1 MKNSKLHKRQDMS
14 KVKKNFEKLPI
25 DVLFVEDEEMMR
37 DSIAE
42 IMRRRVNNVLV
53 AGNGHIG
60 LEMYKKHH
68 PHVII
73 TDIRMPIMTGLEML
87 EKIREFDENIKVIVV
102 SAHNDVQYFQQAI
115 NLGVDGFLLKP
126 INVNNVI
133 KQISKITRQLVY
145 KQKALEFEDKIQKF
159 NELIFQNK
167 TRASAMQI
175 SMAPSWLLPEK
186 KLLFSSNYIVDEST
200 PSGDF
205 FDIIPISE
213 TRYIA
218 YMGHFPHQDIK
229 GTLFMLTIKITMDT
243 IIKNEL
249 EMASPGVILDR
260 LVKIL
265 GSDNLTDSMEL
276 LVCLI
281 DSDFEF
287 VRYAK
292 IGSVNILQYD
302 LETKTFCDL
311 SKSQNQLNSES
322 SDELEKPMSTFEEL
336 EFSFDEQKL
345 NFLYSCELQNYQ
357 LNEKKLGLDG
367 IKQMISDIEDPNF
380 FLIPYIFR
388 EKLIKDGYQSLTSD
402 FSFVLFRTNNL
413 IKSVDNRFLV
423 TFKSVLTNTAHI
435 RRQCE
440 KFVLEK
446 TGLDDLAF
454 EVELVIAEIL
464 TNVIVHGLKN
474 KPDTMVVLSLEITDN
489 VIISIWDKGIE
500 WIIPAIKK
508 EDAFDLVAND
518 ATSGRGLPIIVTLSD
533 EIARKRIDSINQTQ
547 IIFTIDSDKE
557 SLC

>member
-1 MKNSKLHKRQDMS
+1 MS

-60 LEMYKKHH
+60 LELYNKYH

-87 EKIREFDENIKVIVV
+87 EKIREVDDNVKVIVV
-102 SAHNDVQYFQQAI
+102 SAHNDTQYFQQAI

-145 KQKALEFEDKIQKF
+145 QQKALEFEDKIQKF

-167 TRASAMQI
+167 ARASAMQI

-186 KLLFSSNYIVDEST
+186 KLLFSSNYIVDERT

-260 LVKIL
+260 LVSIL
-265 GSDNLTDSMEL
+265 GTGNLTDSMEL

-302 LETKTFCDL
+302 LGTGTFCDL
-311 SKSQNQLNSES
+311 QKSQISLNSDS
-322 SDELEKPMSTFEEL
+322 TDEFETPISTFEER
-336 EFSFDEQKL
+336 EFSFDDQKL
-345 NFLYSCELQNYQ
+345 NIIYTCELQNYS

-367 IKQMISDIEDPNF
+367 IKRIISEIDDPNS
-380 FLIPYIFR
+380 FLMPYIFN
-388 EKLIKDGYQSLTSD
+388 EKLLKEGYTSITSD

-413 IKSVDNRFLV
+413 MQNLDNRFLV

-435 RRQCE
+435 TKQCE
-440 KFVLEK
+440 KFVLDN
-446 TGLDDLAF
+446 TGQDDLAF

-474 KPDTMVVLSLEITDN
+474 KPDTMVVLSLEITDK

-500 WIIPAIKK
+500 WIIPLIKK

-533 EIARKRIDSINQTQ
+533 GITRKRIDSINQTR

>member
-1 MKNSKLHKRQDMS
+1 
-14 KVKKNFEKLPI
+14 
-25 DVLFVEDEEMMR
+25 MR

-60 LEMYKKHH
+60 LELYKKHH

-87 EKIREFDENIKVIVV
+87 EKIREIDENVKVIVV
-102 SAHNDVQYFQQAI
+102 SAHNDTQYFQQAI

-145 KQKALEFEDKIQKF
+145 QQKALEFEDKVQKF

-167 TRASAMQI
+167 ARASAMQT

-186 KLLFSSNYIVDEST
+186 KLLFSSNYIVDERT

-229 GTLFMLTIKITMDT
+229 GTLFMLTIKVTMDN

-260 LVKIL
+260 LVSIL
-265 GSDNLTDSMEL
+265 GIGNLTDSMEL

-302 LETKTFCDL
+302 LQTSTFCDL
-311 SKSQNQLNSES
+311 QKSQISLNSDS
-322 SDELEKPMSTFEEL
+322 TDEFEKPKSTYEEQ
-336 EFSFDEQKL
+336 EFPFDDQKL
-345 NFLYSCELQNYQ
+345 NIIYSCELQNYS
-357 LNEKKLGLDG
+357 LNEKRLGLDG
-367 IKQMISDIEDPNF
+367 IKRIISEIDDPNS
-380 FLIPYIFR
+380 FLMPYVFN
-388 EKLIKDGYQSLTSD
+388 EKLLKEGYTSITSD

-413 IKSVDNRFLV
+413 IQNVDNRFLV
-423 TFKSVLTNTAHI
+423 TFKSVLTNTSHI
-435 RRQCE
+435 RRECE
-440 KFVLEK
+440 KFVLDK

-474 KPDTMVVLSLEITDN
+474 KPDTMVVLSLEIADN

-500 WIIPAIKK
+500 WIIPILKK

>member
-1 MKNSKLHKRQDMS
+1 MVDNITRQDMS

-42 IMRRRVNNVLV
+42 IMRRRVNKVLV
-53 AGNGHIG
+53 ADNGHIG
-60 LEMYKKHH
+60 LELYKKHQ

-87 EKIREFDENIKVIVV
+87 EKIREIDENVKVIVV
-102 SAHNDVQYFQQAI
+102 SAHNDTQYFQQAI

-145 KQKALEFEDKIQKF
+145 QQKALEFEDKVQKF

-167 TRASAMQI
+167 ARASAMQT

-186 KLLFSSNYIVDEST
+186 KLLFSSNYIVDERT

-229 GTLFMLTIKITMDT
+229 GTLFMLTIKVTMDN

-260 LVKIL
+260 LVSIL
-265 GSDNLTDSMEL
+265 GIGNLTDSMEL

-302 LETKTFCDL
+302 LQTSTFCDL
-311 SKSQNQLNSES
+311 QKSQISLNSDS
-322 SDELEKPMSTFEEL
+322 TDEFEKPKSTYEEQ
-336 EFSFDEQKL
+336 EFPFDDQKL
-345 NFLYSCELQNYQ
+345 NIIYSCELQNYS
-357 LNEKKLGLDG
+357 LNEKRLGLDG
-367 IKQMISDIEDPNF
+367 IKRIISEIDDPNS
-380 FLIPYIFR
+380 FLMPYVFN
-388 EKLIKDGYQSLTSD
+388 EKLLKEGYTSITSD

-413 IKSVDNRFLV
+413 IQNVDNRFLV
-423 TFKSVLTNTAHI
+423 TFKSVLTNTSHI
-435 RRQCE
+435 RRECE
-440 KFVLEK
+440 KFVLDK

-474 KPDTMVVLSLEITDN
+474 KPDTMVVLSLEIADN

-500 WIIPAIKK
+500 WIIPILKK

>member
-1 MKNSKLHKRQDMS
+1 
-14 KVKKNFEKLPI
+14 
-25 DVLFVEDEEMMR
+25 
-37 DSIAE
+37 
-42 IMRRRVNNVLV
+42 
-53 AGNGHIG
+53 
-60 LEMYKKHH
+60 
-68 PHVII
+68 
-73 TDIRMPIMTGLEML
+73 
-87 EKIREFDENIKVIVV
+87 
-102 SAHNDVQYFQQAI
+102 
-115 NLGVDGFLLKP
+115 
-126 INVNNVI
+126 
-133 KQISKITRQLVY
+133 
-145 KQKALEFEDKIQKF
+145 
-159 NELIFQNK
+159 
-167 TRASAMQI
+167 
-175 SMAPSWLLPEK
+175 
-186 KLLFSSNYIVDEST
+186 
-200 PSGDF
+200 
-205 FDIIPISE
+205 

-229 GTLFMLTIKITMDT
+229 GTLFMLTIKVTMDN

-260 LVKIL
+260 LVSIL
-265 GSDNLTDSMEL
+265 GTDNITDSMEL

-302 LETKTFCDL
+302 LASNSFCDL
-311 SKSQNQLNSES
+311 EKAQISLNSDS
-322 SDELEKPMSTFEEL
+322 TDELEKPKSSFEEQ
-336 EFSFDEQKL
+336 EFSFNDQKL
-345 NFLYSCELQNYQ
+345 NIIYTCELQNYS

-367 IKQMISDIEDPNF
+367 IKRIISEIDDPNS
-380 FLIPYIFR
+380 FLMPYIFN
-388 EKLIKDGYQSLTSD
+388 EKLLKEGYTSITSD

-413 IKSVDNRFLV
+413 MQNVDNRFLV
-423 TFKSVLTNTAHI
+423 TFKSVLTNTSHI

-440 KFVLEK
+440 KFILDN
-446 TGLDDLAF
+446 TGQDDLAF

-474 KPDTMVVLSLEITDN
+474 KPDTMVVLSLVITDN

-500 WIIPAIKK
+500 WIIPILKK

-533 EIARKRIDSINQTQ
+533 EITRKRIDSINQTR

>member
-1 MKNSKLHKRQDMS
+1 MVDNLIRQDMS
-14 KVKKNFEKLPI
+14 KVRKNFEKLPI

-60 LEMYKKHH
+60 LELYKKHH

-87 EKIREFDENIKVIVV
+87 EKIREIDENVKVIVV
-102 SAHNDVQYFQQAI
+102 SAHNDTQYFQQAI

-145 KQKALEFEDKIQKF
+145 QQKALEFEDKIQKF

-167 TRASAMQI
+167 ARASAMQT
-175 SMAPSWLLPEK
+175 SMAPSWLLSEK
-186 KLLFSSNYIVDEST
+186 KLLFSSNYIVDERT

-229 GTLFMLTIKITMDT
+229 GTLFMLTIKVTMDN

-260 LVKIL
+260 LVSIL
-265 GSDNLTDSMEL
+265 GTDNITDSMEL

-302 LETKTFCDL
+302 LASNSFCDL
-311 SKSQNQLNSES
+311 EKAQISLNSDS
-322 SDELEKPMSTFEEL
+322 TDELEKPKSSFEEQ
-336 EFSFDEQKL
+336 EFSFNDQKL
-345 NFLYSCELQNYQ
+345 NIIYTCELQNYS

-367 IKQMISDIEDPNF
+367 IKRIISEIDDPNS
-380 FLIPYIFR
+380 FLMPYIFN
-388 EKLIKDGYQSLTSD
+388 EKLLKEGYTSITSD

-413 IKSVDNRFLV
+413 MQNVDNRFLV
-423 TFKSVLTNTAHI
+423 TFKSVLTNTSHI

-440 KFVLEK
+440 KFILDN
-446 TGLDDLAF
+446 TGQDDLAF

-474 KPDTMVVLSLEITDN
+474 KPDTMVVLSLVITDN

-500 WIIPAIKK
+500 WIIPILKK

-533 EIARKRIDSINQTQ
+533 EITRKRIDSINQTR

>member
-1 MKNSKLHKRQDMS
+1 MS

-42 IMRRRVNNVLV
+42 IMRRRVNKVLV
-53 AGNGHIG
+53 ADNGHIG
-60 LEMYKKHH
+60 LELYKKHQ

-87 EKIREFDENIKVIVV
+87 EKIREIDENVKVIVV
-102 SAHNDVQYFQQAI
+102 SAHNDTQYFQQAI

-145 KQKALEFEDKIQKF
+145 QQKALEFEDKVQKF

-167 TRASAMQI
+167 ARASAMQT

-186 KLLFSSNYIVDEST
+186 KLLFSSNYIVDERT

-229 GTLFMLTIKITMDT
+229 GTLFMLTIKVTMDN

-260 LVKIL
+260 LVSIL
-265 GSDNLTDSMEL
+265 GIGNLTDSMEL

-302 LETKTFCDL
+302 LQTSTFCDL
-311 SKSQNQLNSES
+311 QKSQISLNSDS
-322 SDELEKPMSTFEEL
+322 TDEFEKPKSTYEEQ
-336 EFSFDEQKL
+336 EFPFDDQKL
-345 NFLYSCELQNYQ
+345 NIIYSCELQNYS
-357 LNEKKLGLDG
+357 LNEKRLGLDG
-367 IKQMISDIEDPNF
+367 IKRIISEIDDPNS
-380 FLIPYIFR
+380 FLMPYVFN
-388 EKLIKDGYQSLTSD
+388 EKLLKEGYTSITSD

-413 IKSVDNRFLV
+413 IQNVDNRFLV
-423 TFKSVLTNTAHI
+423 TFKSVLTNTSHI
-435 RRQCE
+435 RRECE
-440 KFVLEK
+440 KFVLDK

-474 KPDTMVVLSLEITDN
+474 KPDTMVVLSLEIADN

-500 WIIPAIKK
+500 WIIPILKK